1 MKQVEVSASH
11 LPIEICRGLIQSF
24 TGAHSLCLFSGL
36 LRARFL
42 FYAAGFKNIWR
53 CPTISELMI
62 NEEIREREVRV
73 IDADGTQLGIM
84 PTKEAL
90 RIAQEKDLDL
100 INIAPQA
107 KPPVCKILDYGKYRF
122 EQTKREKEAKKKQKV
137 IEIKEVRLSP
147 NIEDHDM
154 NTKAKM
160 AAKFL
165 QNGDKVKV
173 SVRFRG
179 REMTRTE
186 VGRVVL
192 DQFVQSIADVA
203 EVEKPPKMEGR
214 SMGMFLMPKR

>member
-1 MKQVEVSASH
+1 MA
-11 LPIEICRGLIQSF
+11 PI
-24 TGAHSLCLFSGL
+24 LCGGL
-36 LRARFL
+36 LGSVFL
-42 FYAAGFKNIWR
+42 LRSGFKIIWR
-53 CPTISELMI
+53 CPIISDLLI

-73 IDADGTQLGIM
+73 IDADGTQLGIL

-90 RIAQEKDLDL
+90 RIAQEKELDL

-122 EQTKREKEAKKKQKV
+122 EQAKRDKEAKKKQKI

-147 NIEDHDM
+147 NIDDHDLD
-154 NTKAKM
+154 TKVR
-160 AAKFL
+160 AALKFL
-165 QNGDKVKV
+165 QGGDKVKV

-192 DQFVQSIADVA
+192 EQFTKQIADIA

-214 SMGMFLMPKR
+214 SMVMFLMPKR

>member
-1 MKQVEVSASH
+1 MWQR
-11 LPIEICRGLIQSF
+11 LWC
-24 TGAHSLCLFSGL
+24 LCIYGGL
-36 LRARFL
+36 LSVCFFIAD
-42 FYAAGFKNIWR
+42 GFKNIWR
-53 CPTISELMI
+53 CPTISELLI

-122 EQTKREKEAKKKQKV
+122 EQAKREKEAKKKQKV

-214 SMGMFLMPKR
+214 SMVMFLMPKR